1 MATKDKTSLEVG
13 RGSEHLSR
21 VVTEGKVS
29 WDINAVFRCLRLVP
43 GMLYN
48 PVHHISLASCYGS
61 QPIEVPSLSNQHKL
75 TSKTFASTPAELSHR
90 KSESAGKQLPHYS
103 FMNVGGF
110 FFRSKPQ
117 RENFV
122 FYELY
127 EKTVSSIFCVC
138 GLGRKAPLI
147 TSSDKFNKMIAVIL
161 RQGWKQGVVRRCR
174 GTQFRES
181 LLRPV
186 RGRLEGE
193 ENDKWFMQKAKII
206 VRKSNCK
213 LWLYFKIFIS
223 I

>member
-1 MATKDKTSLEVG
+1 MLLLLLYWIMQDEHLLVRRLKRHSTANLEQRLWQRKTERDKTNLEVG

-29 WDINAVFRCLRLVP
+29 WDINAFSGACGSCLGCFIIQSITSALRHVTVLN
-43 GMLYN
+43 LLRF
-48 PVHHISLASCYGS
+48 HHF
-61 QPIEVPSLSNQHKL
+61 PIKHLRRKL
-75 TSKTFASTPAELSHR
+75 TNKTFASTPAELSHR
-90 KSESAGKQLPHYS
+90 KSESAGNQLPHYS

-138 GLGRKAPLI
+138 GFGRKAPLI

-161 RQGWKQGVVRRCR
+161 RQG
-174 GTQFRES
+174 
-181 LLRPV
+181 
-186 RGRLEGE
+186 
-193 ENDKWFMQKAKII
+193 
-206 VRKSNCK
+206 
-213 LWLYFKIFIS
+213 
-223 I
+223 